1 MPAYLV
7 TLDRTKSGHTIVQ
20 GADAM
25 VIFAAS
31 ATAAKQAAAAKFE
44 GDGLAW
50 LNDSTATEI
59 VAGTDWQGWTFRVA
73 ILGGFGTGGDE
84 PRTVAVVG
92 DATDNTVDEIAAA
105 LVTALNALDGIA
117 NAAYNATTNT
127 LTVAAAADAMG
138 DQKLEVSII
147 PPGGSASIASLVG
160 AITDGGVAAADLTVV
175 LPADNAVVPNV
186 LAPVAQV

>member
-7 TLDRTKSGHTIVQ
+7 TLDRTKSGHTLVQ

-105 LVTALNALDGIA
+105 LVTALNATQI
-117 NAAYNATTNT
+117 NAASYDAATNT
-127 LTVAAAADAMG
+127 LTIAGAADALG
-138 DQKLEVSII
+138 DQQVAVRIT
-147 PPGGSASIASLVG
+147 PPGGKSPIDALVG
-160 AITDGGVAAADLTVV
+160 TITDGGASGDALSVV
-175 LPADNAVVPNV
+175 LPADAAVVPRV
-186 LAPVAQV
+186 LAAVKQAE

>member
-59 VAGTDWQGWTFRVA
+59 VAGTDWQGWTFRVS
-73 ILGGFGTGGDE
+73 ILGGFCTGGNE

-105 LVTALNALDGIA
+105 LVTALNGLDRIA
-117 NAAYNATTNT
+117 NAAYTAATNT
-127 LTVAAAADAMG
+127 LTVAAAADALG
-138 DQKLEVSII
+138 NQKLEVSII

-160 AITDGGVAAADLTVV
+160 AITDGGVAAANLTVV
-175 LPADNAVVPNV
+175 LPADNAVIPNV

>member
-31 ATAAKQAAAAKFE
+31 ATAAKQAAAAKYE

-59 VAGTDWQGWTFRVA
+59 VAGTDWSGWTFRVS

-84 PRTVAVVG
+84 PHTVAVVG
-92 DATDNTVDEIAAA
+92 DSTNDTVDEIAAA
-105 LVTALNALDGIA
+105 LVVALNALDGIA

-127 LTVAAAADAMG
+127 LTVAGTADGLG

-147 PPGGSASIASLVG
+147 PPAGASSIASLVG
-160 AITDGGVAAADLTVV
+160 TITDGGVAAADLTVV
-175 LPADNAVVPNV
+175 LPADNAVIPNV

>member
-59 VAGTDWQGWTFRVA
+59 VAGADWQGWTFRVS
-73 ILGGFGTGGDE
+73 ILGGFGTGGNE

-105 LVTALNALDGIA
+105 LVTALNGLDGIA
-117 NAAYNATTNT
+117 NAAYTAATNT
-127 LTVAAAADAMG
+127 LTVAAAADALG
-138 DQKLEVSII
+138 NQKLEVSII

-175 LPADNAVVPNV
+175 LPADNAVIPNV

>member
-20 GADAM
+20 GADAL

-92 DATDNTVDEIAAA
+92 DSTNDTVDEIAAA
-105 LVTALNALDGIA
+105 LVVALNALDGIA

-127 LTVAAAADAMG
+127 LTVAGTADGLG

-160 AITDGGVAAADLTVV
+160 TITDGGVAAANLTVV
-175 LPADNAVVPNV
+175 LPADNAVIPNV

>member
-7 TLDRTKSGHTIVQ
+7 TLDRNKSGHTLVQ

-31 ATAAKQAAAAKFE
+31 ATAAKQSAAAKFE

-105 LVTALNALDGIA
+105 LVVALNALDGIA

-127 LTVAAAADAMG
+127 LTVAAAADALG

-160 AITDGGVAAADLTVV
+160 TITDGGVAAADLTVV
-175 LPADNAVVPNV
+175 LPADNAVIPNV

>member
-7 TLDRTKSGHTIVQ
+7 TLDRNKSGHTLVQ

-59 VAGTDWQGWTFRVA
+59 VASTDWQGWTFRVA

-127 LTVAAAADAMG
+127 LTVAAAADALG

-160 AITDGGVAAADLTVV
+160 TITDGGVAAADLTVV
-175 LPADNAVVPNV
+175 LPADNAVIPNV

>member
-7 TLDRTKSGHTIVQ
+7 TPDRTKSGHTLVQ

-50 LNDSTATEI
+50 MNDSTATEI
-59 VAGTDWQGWTFRVA
+59 VAGTDWQGWTFRGA

-127 LTVAAAADAMG
+127 LTVAAAADALG
-138 DQKLEVSII
+138 DQKLEVSIT

-160 AITDGGVAAADLTVV
+160 VIPNGGVAAADLTVV
-175 LPADNAVVPNV
+175 LPADNAVIPNV

>member
-7 TLDRTKSGHTIVQ
+7 TLDRNKSGHTIVQ

-92 DATDNTVDEIAAA
+92 DETDNTVDEIAAA
-105 LVTALNALDGIA
+105 LVTALNGLDGID
-117 NAAYNATTNT
+117 NASYNATTNT
-127 LTVAAAADAMG
+127 LTVAAAADALG

-147 PPGGSASIASLVG
+147 PPGGSDSIASLVG
-160 AITDGGVAAADLTVV
+160 AITDGGVAAADLTVA
-175 LPADNAVVPNV
+175 LPADNAVIPNV

>member
-1 MPAYLV
+1 MV
-7 TLDRTKSGHTIVQ
+7 T
-20 GADAM
+20 
-25 VIFAAS
+25 FAAS

-105 LVTALNALDGIA
+105 LVTALNGLDGIA
-117 NAAYNATTNT
+117 NAAYNATSNI
-127 LTVAAAADAMG
+127 LTVAAAADALG
-138 DQKLEVSII
+138 NQKLEVSII

-160 AITDGGVAAADLTVV
+160 AITDGGVAAADLAVV
-175 LPADNAVVPNV
+175 LPADNAVIPNV

>member
-7 TLDRTKSGHTIVQ
+7 TLDRNKSGHTIVQ

-92 DATDNTVDEIAAA
+92 DATDDTVDEIAAA
-105 LVTALNALDGIA
+105 LVVALNALDGIA

-127 LTVAAAADAMG
+127 LTVAAAADALG

-147 PPGGSASIASLVG
+147 PPGGSDSVDALVG
-160 AITDGGVAAADLTVV
+160 TITDGGVAAADLTVV
-175 LPADNAVVPNV
+175 LPADNAVIPNV

>member
-7 TLDRTKSGHTIVQ
+7 TLDRTKSGHTLVQ

-127 LTVAAAADAMG
+127 LTVAAAADALG

-147 PPGGSASIASLVG
+147 PPGGSASVASLVG

-175 LPADNAVVPNV
+175 LPADNAVIPNV

>member
-7 TLDRTKSGHTIVQ
+7 TLDRTKSGHTLVQ

-25 VIFAAS
+25 VVFAAS
-31 ATAAKQAAAAKFE
+31 TTAAKQAAAAKYE

-59 VAGTDWQGWTFRVA
+59 VAGTDWSGWTFRVA

-105 LVTALNALDGIA
+105 LVVALNALDGIA

-127 LTVAAAADAMG
+127 LTVAAAADALG

-160 AITDGGVAAADLTVV
+160 TITDGGVAAADLTVV
-175 LPADNAVVPNV
+175 LPADNAVIPNV

>member
-7 TLDRTKSGHTIVQ
+7 TLDRTKSGHTLVQ

-50 LNDSTATEI
+50 LNDATATEI
-59 VAGTDWQGWTFRVA
+59 VAGTDWQGWTFRVT

-127 LTVAAAADAMG
+127 LTVAGAADGLG
-138 DQKLEVSII
+138 DEELEVSII

-160 AITDGGVAAADLTVV
+160 TITDGGVAAADLTVV
-175 LPADNAVVPNV
+175 LPADNAVIPNV
-186 LAPVAQV
+186 LGFGAQV

>member
-1 MPAYLV
+1 VLAYLV
-7 TLDRTKSGHTIVQ
+7 TRDRTKSGHPLVH
-20 GADAM
+20 GAAAM
-25 VIFAAS
+25 DVFAAS
-31 ATAAKQAAAAKFE
+31 ATAAKQAAAAKFD

-50 LNDSTATEI
+50 LNDSTVTEI
-59 VAGTDWQGWTFRVA
+59 TAGADWNGWTFRVA

-127 LTVAAAADAMG
+127 LTVAGTADALG

-160 AITDGGVAAADLTVV
+160 TITDGGVAAADLTVV
-175 LPADNAVVPNV
+175 LPADNAVIPNV

>member
-7 TLDRTKSGHTIVQ
+7 TLDRNKSGHTLVQ

-105 LVTALNALDGIA
+105 LVVALNALDGIA

-127 LTVAAAADAMG
+127 LTVAGTADALG

-160 AITDGGVAAADLTVV
+160 TIMDGGVAAADLTVR
-175 LPADNAVVPNV
+175 LPADHAVIPNV

>member
-105 LVTALNALDGIA
+105 LVTALNGLDGIA
-117 NAAYNATTNT
+117 NAAYNATSNI
-127 LTVAAAADAMG
+127 LTVAAAADALG
-138 DQKLEVSII
+138 NQKLEVSII

-175 LPADNAVVPNV
+175 LPADNAVIPNV

>member
-44 GDGLAW
+44 GDGLAG
-50 LNDSTATEI
+50 LHDSTASVI
-59 VAGTDWQGWTFRVA
+59 GAGTDWQGWTFRVA

-92 DATDNTVDEIAAA
+92 DATDNTVDVIAAA
-105 LVTALNALDGIA
+105 LVVALNALDGIA

-127 LTVAAAADAMG
+127 LTVAAAADALG

-160 AITDGGVAAADLTVV
+160 TITDGGVAAADLTVV
-175 LPADNAVVPNV
+175 LPADNAVIPNV

>member
-20 GADAM
+20 GADAR

-105 LVTALNALDGIA
+105 LVTALNGLDGIA
-117 NAAYNATTNT
+117 NAAYNATSNT
-127 LTVAAAADAMG
+127 LTVAAAADALG
-138 DQKLEVSII
+138 DQELEVSII

-160 AITDGGVAAADLTVV
+160 TITDGGVAAADLTVV
-175 LPADNAVVPNV
+175 LPADNAVIPNV

>member
-7 TLDRTKSGHTIVQ
+7 TMDRTKSGHTIVQ

-105 LVTALNALDGIA
+105 LVTALNGLDGIA
-117 NAAYNATTNT
+117 NAAYNATSNT
-127 LTVAAAADAMG
+127 LTVAAAADALG
-138 DQKLEVSII
+138 NQKLEVSII

-175 LPADNAVVPNV
+175 LPADNAVIPNV

>member
-7 TLDRTKSGHTIVQ
+7 TLDRNKSGHTIVQ

-31 ATAAKQAAAAKFE
+31 ATAAQQAAAAKFE

-59 VAGTDWQGWTFRVA
+59 VAGTDWQGWTFRVS

-92 DATDNTVDEIAAA
+92 DTTDNTVDEIAAA
-105 LVTALNALDGIA
+105 LVTALNGLDGIA
-117 NAAYNATTNT
+117 NASYDATDNI
-127 LTVAAAADAMG
+127 LTVAAAADALG

-147 PPGGSASIASLVG
+147 PPGGSDSIASLVG

-175 LPADNAVVPNV
+175 LPADNAVIPNV

>member
-7 TLDRTKSGHTIVQ
+7 TLDRNKSGHTIVQ

-105 LVTALNALDGIA
+105 LVVALNALDGIA

-127 LTVAAAADAMG
+127 LTVAAAADALG

-147 PPGGSASIASLVG
+147 PRAVRPPSPPSWARSRTAE
-160 AITDGGVAAADLTVV
+160 
-175 LPADNAVVPNV
+175 LPLPT
-186 LAPVAQV
+186 

>member
-31 ATAAKQAAAAKFE
+31 ATAAKQAAAAKYE

-59 VAGTDWQGWTFRVA
+59 VAGTDWQGWTFRVS

-84 PRTVAVVG
+84 PRTVDVVG
-92 DATDNTVDEIAAA
+92 DSTNDTVDEIAAA
-105 LVTALNALDGIA
+105 LVTALNALDGID
-117 NAAYNATTNT
+117 NAAYAAATNT
-127 LTVAAAADAMG
+127 LTVAAAADALG

-147 PPGGSASIASLVG
+147 PPAGASPIASLVG

-175 LPADNAVVPNV
+175 LPADNAVIPNV

>member
-25 VIFAAS
+25 VTFAAS

-105 LVTALNALDGIA
+105 LVTALNGLDGIA
-117 NAAYNATTNT
+117 NAAYNATSNI
-127 LTVAAAADAMG
+127 LTVAAAADALG
-138 DQKLEVSII
+138 NQKLEVSII

-175 LPADNAVVPNV
+175 LPADNAVIPNV

>member
-105 LVTALNALDGIA
+105 LVTALNGLDGIA
-117 NAAYNATTNT
+117 NAAYNATSNT
-127 LTVAAAADAMG
+127 LTVAAAADALG
-138 DQKLEVSII
+138 NQKLEVSIS

-175 LPADNAVVPNV
+175 LPADNAVIPNV

>member
-7 TLDRTKSGHTIVQ
+7 TLDRNKSGHTLVQ

-59 VAGTDWQGWTFRVA
+59 VASTDWQGWTFRVA

-127 LTVAAAADAMG
+127 LTVAAAADALG

-175 LPADNAVVPNV
+175 LPADNAVIPNV

>member
-117 NAAYNATTNT
+117 NASYNASTNT
-127 LTVAAAADAMG
+127 LTVAAAADALG
-138 DQKLEVSII
+138 NQKLEVSII
-147 PPGGSASIASLVG
+147 PPAGASSIASLVG
-160 AITDGGVAAADLTVV
+160 TITDGGVAAADLTVV
-175 LPADNAVVPNV
+175 LPADNAVIPNV

>member
-7 TLDRTKSGHTIVQ
+7 TLDRNKSGHTLVQ

-92 DATDNTVDEIAAA
+92 DATDNTVYEIAAA

-117 NAAYNATTNT
+117 NAAYTATTNT
-127 LTVAAAADAMG
+127 LTVAGTADALG

-160 AITDGGVAAADLTVV
+160 TITDGGVAAADLTVV
-175 LPADNAVVPNV
+175 LPAYNAVIPNV

>member
-105 LVTALNALDGIA
+105 LVVALNALDGIA

-127 LTVAAAADAMG
+127 LTVAAAADALG

-160 AITDGGVAAADLTVV
+160 TITDGGVASADLTVV
-175 LPADNAVVPNV
+175 LPADNAVIPNV